1 MRFHMDIHAPQRLNC
16 YNFGGPTIQF
26 VQYFCLWPHTNKT
39 DATKQF
45 GSMLHVKGTLWKF
58 ANKSAERSS
67 AEAQINPLYAS
78 SQHQSSDS

>member
-1 MRFHMDIHAPQRLNC
+1 
-16 YNFGGPTIQF
+16 
-26 VQYFCLWPHTNKT
+26 
-39 DATKQF
+39 
-45 GSMLHVKGTLWKF
+45 MLHVKGTLWKF